1 MRAARSARFPR
12 DSRLIPGGHS
22 HKHLAVP
29 KSGRGLSLRLSSR
42 PERPSGPGNFGSNR
56 QASGKASP
64 VSDFC
69 KFMWQRKRLW
79 LLPILTT
86 LVLIAAL
93 LLLGDAGGLRFF
105 EYENF

>member
-1 MRAARSARFPR
+1 M
-12 DSRLIPGGHS
+12 
-22 HKHLAVP
+22 
-29 KSGRGLSLRLSSR
+29 
-42 PERPSGPGNFGSNR
+42 
-56 QASGKASP
+56 ASP